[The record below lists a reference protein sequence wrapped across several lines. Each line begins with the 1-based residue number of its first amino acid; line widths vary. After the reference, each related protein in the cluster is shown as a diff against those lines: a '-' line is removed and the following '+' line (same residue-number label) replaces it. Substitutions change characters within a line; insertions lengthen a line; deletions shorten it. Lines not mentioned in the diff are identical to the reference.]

1 MPSNIEVFYI
11 MAKKEYKFNPQTLS
25 YDVVSTPSKI
35 RLYRVLRRV
44 LIGFLLA
51 SVVNFIFSHLYLTPK
66 MSNIIGHRR
75 ELLLK
80 YKILNDK
87 IEASNL
93 KIKSIKHRD
102 NNVYRQLFV
111 VDTLEIHQVYE
122 EYPESKYESFKTID
136 SEGVVLSSWKKLDAI
151 TKLLYL
157 ESKSFDQL
165 QELTQNKGLMAMS
178 IPAIWPLDKSKLTN
192 VIGAYGMRMHPIYRR
207 YIHHNGIDLTV
218 PKGTPI
224 YATGDGVVDFTR
236 HSRSRRGYGN
246 EIILEHGFGYKTQ
259 YAHLDSILVKEGQKV
274 KRGEI
279 IGKAGRTGGTTGP
292 HLHYE
297 VRYKG
302 KHVDALNYFRR
313 DMTEEEF
320 EKIVKSAKATT
331 YELLEENQN
340 ER

>member
-35 RLYRVLRRV
+35 RIYRILRRV
-44 LIGFLLA
+44 LIGFMLA
-51 SVVNFIFSHLYLTPK
+51 SVVNFIFSHFFHTPK
-66 MSNIIGHRR
+66 MTNIISSRS

-87 IEASNL
+87 IEASRL
-93 KIKSIKHRD
+93 KIESIKHRD

-111 VDTLEIHQVYE
+111 VDTLAIPQIYE
-122 EYPESKYESFKTID
+122 EYSNSKYESFKDID
-136 SEGVVLSSWKKLDAI
+136 SDEVILNSWKSLDAM
-151 TKLLYL
+151 TRLLYL

-192 VIGAYGMRMHPIYRR
+192 AIGAYGMRMHPIYKRK
-207 YIHHNGIDLTV
+207 IHHNGIDLTV
-218 PKGTPI
+218 PRGTPI
-224 YATGDGVVDFTR
+224 YATGDGEVDLTR

-246 EIILEHGFGYKTQ
+246 EIIIDHGFGYKTQ
-259 YAHLDSILVKEGQKV
+259 YAHLDSILVKRGQKI

-297 VRYKG
+297 VRYRG
-302 KHVDALNYFRR
+302 DHVDAINYFRR

-320 EKIVKSAKATT
+320 EKIVESAKATT

>member
-1 MPSNIEVFYI
+1 

-25 YDVVSTPSKI
+25 YDVISTPSTI

-44 LIGFLLA
+44 LLGFILA
-51 SVVNFIFSHLYLTPK
+51 SVVNFIFSHLYYTPK
-66 MSNIIGHRR
+66 MSSILSNRS

-87 IEASNL
+87 IEASQL
-93 KIKSIKHRD
+93 KIASVKHRD

-111 VDTLEIHQVYE
+111 VDTLKIPQVYE
-122 EYPESKYESFKTID
+122 EYPTSKYESFRGIY
-136 SEGVVLSSWKKLDAI
+136 SEDVILNTWLKLDAM
-151 TKLLYL
+151 TRLVYL

-165 QELTQNKGLMAMS
+165 QDLTQHKGLMAMS
-178 IPAIWPLDKSKLTN
+178 IPAIWPLDKSKLRGN
-192 VIGAYGMRMHPIYRR
+192 IGAYGMRHHPIYKRK
-207 YIHHNGIDLTV
+207 IHHNGIDLTV
-218 PKGTPI
+218 PIGTPI
-224 YATGDGVVDFTR
+224 YATGDGKVSKIR
-236 HSRSRRGYGN
+236 LSKSRRGYGN
-246 EIILEHGFGYKTQ
+246 EILIDHGFGYKTQ
-259 YAHLDSILVKEGQKV
+259 YAHLSKVLVKRGQKV

-279 IGKAGRTGGTTGP
+279 IGQAGNTGGTTGP

-297 VRYKG
+297 VRYRN

-320 EKIVKSAKATT
+320 EEIVKSAQATT
-331 YELLEENQN
+331 YEFLEENQN